1 MKRENRVK
9 TPLGTVTTYDLLSAP
24 QNLSTSILEA
34 FRNLSKD
41 GKGVYLTEM
50 EVSHLPLPEPGTVP
64 GYNLLIQFQGTF
76 FSPGY

>member
-1 MKRENRVK
+1 MKRENTVK
-9 TPLGTVTTYDLLSAP
+9 HPLGTVTTYDLLSAP
-24 QNLSTSILEA
+24 QNLYTSILEA

-50 EVSHLPLPEPGTVP
+50 EVRHLPLPES
-64 GYNLLIQFQGTF
+64 GYNLLIQFQRTF